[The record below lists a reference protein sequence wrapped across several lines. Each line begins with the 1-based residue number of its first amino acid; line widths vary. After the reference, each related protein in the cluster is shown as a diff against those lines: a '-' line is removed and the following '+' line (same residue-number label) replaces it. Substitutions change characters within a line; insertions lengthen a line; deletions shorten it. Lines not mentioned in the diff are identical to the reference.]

1 VFRVRA
7 DSLVEELRVVAD
19 EDAPGP
25 GFHPVQDDGRGLCG
39 AEWRLVA
46 EVSHHLLDDRP
57 HFVIGCILSEQAQLG
72 QSGACLLQVGRG
84 DRFFAVSTSG
94 VRHDVGA
101 HVSWHHENG
110 AHFRRIG
117 AQVLDEALGEP
128 AHGELGR
135 GVGGVRNAGGEHRP
149 EAVDAARVDQDAV
162 AARDQQRQE
171 RTGTVVDAP
180 EVDGE
185 GAFPLFPAVV
195 DEAGG
200 TADARV
206 GEDQVDVLRAMRDQ
220 QFVAEAQHR

>member
-1 VFRVRA
+1 MFRVRA
-7 DSLVEELRVVAD
+7 DSLVDELGVVAD

-25 GFHPVQDDGRGLCG
+25 GLHPVQDDGRRLRG

-46 EVSHHLLDDRP
+46 EVSHHPLDDRP
-57 HFVIGCILSEQAQLG
+57 HVVIGCVLSEQAQLG

-84 DRFFAVSTSG
+84 DRLFTVSTPG

-101 HVSWHHENG
+101 HMSWHHQNS

-117 AQVLDEALGEP
+117 AQVLDKALGEP

-135 GVGGVRNAGGEHRP
+135 GVGGVRNARGEHRP
-149 EAVDAARVDQDAV
+149 EAVHAARIDQDAV

-171 RTGTVVDAP
+171 RAGTVIDAP

-185 GAFPLFPAVV
+185 GALPLFPAVV

-200 TADARV
+200 TADASV
-206 GEDQVDVLRAMRDQ
+206 GEDQVDVLRTM
-220 QFVAEAQHR
+220 